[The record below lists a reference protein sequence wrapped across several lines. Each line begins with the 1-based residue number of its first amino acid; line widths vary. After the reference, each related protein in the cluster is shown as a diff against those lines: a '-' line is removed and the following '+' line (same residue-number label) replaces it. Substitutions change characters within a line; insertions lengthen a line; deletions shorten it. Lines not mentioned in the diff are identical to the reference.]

1 MAAEMANGSGVD
13 QRLPGNLSVLSPAS
27 RSTRILKGN
36 ARTKEET
43 VALETCRVLYARKD
57 GTAGKACGTPY
68 GGVTMQQLLRFFFN
82 PLHSMNSRLSC

>member
-57 GTAGKACGTPY
+57 GTPGKHAVPRSGCY
-68 GGVTMQQLLRFFFN
+68 LLRDQTRRG
-82 PLHSMNSRLSC
+82 STRVRAT